1 MNYAQQAFIFLQEKG
16 RISHKDIQV
25 TTNCNCS
32 YSVLDDLKMFLK
44 KQGKELSETWET
56 NPVTK
61 KRFKVYKVA

>member
-16 RISHKDIQV
+16 YITHKRIQKL
-25 TTNCNCS
+25 TNCNCS
-32 YSVLDDLKMFLK
+32 YSALDDLKMFLK

-61 KRFKVYKVA
+61 KKFKVYKVA

>member
-16 RISHKDIQV
+16 KLTHKDIQV
-25 TTNCNCS
+25 ATNCNCS

-44 KQGKELSETWET
+44 KQGKELSENWET